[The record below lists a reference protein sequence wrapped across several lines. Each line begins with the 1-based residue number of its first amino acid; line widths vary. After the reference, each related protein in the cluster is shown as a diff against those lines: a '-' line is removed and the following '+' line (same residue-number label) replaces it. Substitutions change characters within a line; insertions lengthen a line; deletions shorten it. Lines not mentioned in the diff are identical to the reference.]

1 MATFLSNL
9 PSYNKDNFSRFQ
21 PNSNKYQQKQS
32 FMTSSKECPSEQI
45 IVNQRCNLIIQ
56 YLERQSRERLLQA
69 QQQQNENDRG
79 NKRELN
85 QVFKK
90 RAESVTAET
99 EFNSK
104 FLKKRRISST
114 SSTTSSN
121 QDQTSAGDSNL
132 IEIDDTNHNS
142 VKLF

>member
-1 MATFLSNL
+1 
-9 PSYNKDNFSRFQ
+9 
-21 PNSNKYQQKQS
+21 
-32 FMTSSKECPSEQI
+32 MTSSKECPSEQI

>member
-56 YLERQSRERLLQA
+56 YLERQNRERILQS
-69 QQQQNENDRG
+69 QNETERSK
-79 NKRELN
+79 KRELN

-90 RAESVTAET
+90 RAESVTADT

-121 QDQTSAGDSNL
+121 QDQTTSDSNL
-132 IEIDDTNHNS
+132 IEIDDTTHNS